1 MHAYTR
7 RTDRQHGRPR
17 FVQIPRSTALAD
29 VKSPVKEI
37 PAVIHLLT
45 QSPPSLQRATIEKY
59 FTPDAAFSHPFC
71 RTWSGLNSRWL
82 VDATYRWYKIMSPR
96 IDLTVQSVAFDEAN
110 LTLYVT
116 IFQIFR
122 IWAVPFYY
130 APIRLTTVLT
140 LRHSPSTGKYLIEKQ
155 DDLYQVDQWIR
166 FIAPGGWMLIWIWQ
180 AWATL
185 FCVLGTWLLWPVTWV
200 EENWGWGEGI
210 GMESNREMRKA
221 GKKGEIRSDGLT
233 KDESD
238 RASPSEGAQSPSRH
252 RNPTTDDPQ
261 YHYDSLQEKEVGV
274 AASGPHI
281 RRRPSRTTSGTKGS
295 PPSSSLSY
303 SEEQNEDDKKNK
315 AARTTLKKLLR
326 RDSHQGEL
334 SPVPRSGQ
342 EELDE
347 EGSTVGYIPRLGQ
360 IREKK
365 TTMQSRRRGSS
376 IVSSTGQPRALRRRH
391 TEDSA
396 AGRSRRQSPTSSIM
410 SAAESD
416 VFKYLQPDNDTENS
430 TPAYLQGFVPSISVP
445 SFLPSP
451 PLNDSNSSDKRPSA
465 AGTDPNGSDISS
477 QTLAQ
482 NSSPMVSQLPH
493 QEFRKFKKPLYASS
507 FVHGP
512 RDEDEETVAQ
522 SGESEGSCTESEGE
536 AQPSSELSKKS
547 KKITNKVSLP
557 RAPSTSS
564 RGSDLHAR
572 RLKQQERELANHIL
586 KNPKPQKGFQ
596 FNGGTPGQIY
606 PPTPMYSPQVY
617 SGASPSVISNGA
629 ANSPQAWSPMH
640 TFPAPLAI
648 GYAPHQSPEAVH
660 AYPHSLVKQIPQP
673 FSPHPA
679 QAQPYQQHGPASTQT
694 KPALTGYELLAN
706 ELSAPSQGE
715 TAREVNLVPVYRKFE
730 HLNHRVL
737 LHLQDEM
744 SELEEELRTLDR
756 CIAQM
761 SPKDPSG
768 HAYPASRRNDARYG
782 GESHFKRTE
791 LLGRIFQ
798 KLEQYNKALSSFS
811 DMSSKLRPA
820 GEDDVARYREWMNE
834 HEPIDYAESRF
845 LERASDLVA
854 VPRLAAATTS
864 TTATMA
870 AAGEQGAGHHQS
882 AAVWFP
888 FILAV
893 PLLAFTIVPSLL
905 GRLVV
910 IVLIVG
916 MELKIVSSAPEIQRF
931 LSLQEWKAAASV

>member
-1 MHAYTR
+1 MVMAHTSCNEPPASN
-7 RTDRQHGRPR
+7 RT
-17 FVQIPRSTALAD
+17 
-29 VKSPVKEI
+29 
-37 PAVIHLLT
+37 
-45 QSPPSLQRATIEKY
+45 TIE
-59 FTPDAAFSHPFC
+59 T
-71 RTWSGLNSRWL
+71 
-82 VDATYRWYKIMSPR
+82 
-96 IDLTVQSVAFDEAN
+96 
-110 LTLYVT
+110 
-116 IFQIFR
+116 
-122 IWAVPFYY
+122 
-130 APIRLTTVLT
+130 
-140 LRHSPSTGKYLIEKQ
+140 
-155 DDLYQVDQWIR
+155 
-166 FIAPGGWMLIWIWQ
+166 
-180 AWATL
+180 
-185 FCVLGTWLLWPVTWV
+185 
-200 EENWGWGEGI
+200 
-210 GMESNREMRKA
+210 
-221 GKKGEIRSDGLT
+221 
-233 KDESD
+233 SD

-396 AGRSRRQSPTSSIM
+396 AGRSRVQRKHNSLHRHGGKLAELSEPSSASSVSQQSSASSGSNSTVTQKSREDDGYPYRYEMATERQSPTSSIM

-931 LSLQEWKAAASV
+931 LSLQEWKAAASVYFGLNVLLAAVVP